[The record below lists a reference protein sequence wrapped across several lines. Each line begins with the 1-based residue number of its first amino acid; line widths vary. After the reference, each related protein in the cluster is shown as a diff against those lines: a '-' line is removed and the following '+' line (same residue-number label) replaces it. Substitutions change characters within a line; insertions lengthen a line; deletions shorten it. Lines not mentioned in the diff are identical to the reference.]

1 LLLALL
7 APLVGC
13 ASESWEDQ
21 AIQATQMGDYTLAAD
36 FYTRAAIEAGCPA
49 RARLLIRRA
58 EVQELDG
65 IGASAMESID
75 KAISNCPDHTE
86 AWWMRAQRAAEAGD
100 RERAMADAAEIQA
113 VHPEAAALYA
123 ELAMEEQLERSIR
136 DRTQAL
142 VSTLKDSLDLEAKDV
157 KLRGRNRETLA
168 RQVPVPMTLSYQ
180 VRQSVQSP
188 QKFELQWE
196 EMWSYRGD
204 AADDGYVLVRRLDL
218 PPLDHGMPLYFRLS
232 MSNQRQAM
240 RFVVSPRGEIV
251 DSTWLRNGPNRGM
264 RPEMLAPEV
273 EGTLRRRRLFDPGES
288 GERGPGDTW
297 RGEDV
302 RIVDGKPVAV
312 EFTSRAVAWEET
324 LGVRTL
330 RVRTQLT
337 AEGYSCDE
345 EHWLHVAT
353 AVPVRWTRTVKYAVQ
368 TPSGPDA
375 WQESLQGALVSISGI
390 E

>member
-1 LLLALL
+1 
-7 APLVGC
+7 
-13 ASESWEDQ
+13 
-21 AIQATQMGDYTLAAD
+21 
-36 FYTRAAIEAGCPA
+36 
-49 RARLLIRRA
+49 
-58 EVQELDG
+58 
-65 IGASAMESID
+65 
-75 KAISNCPDHTE
+75 
-86 AWWMRAQRAAEAGD
+86 MRAQRAAEAGD

-302 RIVDGKPVAV
+302 RGVDGKPVTVPYQAEAV
-312 EFTSRAVAWEET
+312 GFTLWDFRTVWAVHCPLLHPPLLPRERLLVVLGEGDTVVPAAHPYALAHHWGGPETLTYPGSHLVPLGKARYVRAVRDWI
-324 LGVRTL
+324 L
-330 RVRTQLT
+330 RRV
-337 AEGYSCDE
+337 G
-345 EHWLHVAT
+345 
-353 AVPVRWTRTVKYAVQ
+353 
-368 TPSGPDA
+368 
-375 WQESLQGALVSISGI
+375 
-390 E
+390 